1 LEAGHSESSKKKRRV
16 PSHF

>member
-1 LEAGHSESSKKKRRV
+1 LEAGHSESSKRKRRV